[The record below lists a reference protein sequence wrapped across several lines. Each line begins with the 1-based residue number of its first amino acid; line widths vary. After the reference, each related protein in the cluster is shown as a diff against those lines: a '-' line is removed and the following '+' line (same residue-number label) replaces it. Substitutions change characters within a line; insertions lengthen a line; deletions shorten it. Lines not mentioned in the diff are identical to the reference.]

1 MPDVLIVADTIR
13 SPELRH
19 EVPLAVPDPFIYLER
34 EGAKH
39 MVAASMEL
47 VRLPAVAPQIVAHP
61 LEELGS
67 DDLYAQGLSLEEI
80 QLELVLRACRE
91 LGVDAAVVPAAFPL
105 RDADFLRGKGI
116 ELTVDQAFFD
126 RRRRSKSEAEID
138 GIKRAQRAAEAGMA
152 AGIDLLRRAER
163 NGAGLVVDGEPLTCE
178 LIKLHAER
186 AFGEHGATAEE
197 FIASHGAQTAVGHD
211 MGSGQIAPGDVV
223 LFDFFPR
230 DRESGCYAD
239 MTRTFVV
246 GGEPDEEIQDYHRLA
261 KEALERCADAIKPGL
276 SGKDLHTMVCEFFH
290 EHGHPTQLH
299 KEQGQVL
306 DSGFYHA
313 TGHGVGLEVHEKPN
327 IGRTGQPFVP
337 GDVLAIEPGLYRAG
351 YGGVRLEDLI
361 LVTEDG
367 AEVLTDFPYDLEL

>member
-19 EVPLAVPDPFIYLER
+19 EVPLAVPDPFIYVER
-34 EGAKH
+34 EGVKH

-47 VRLPAVAPQIVAHP
+47 VRLPAVAPEIVAHP

-67 DDLYAQGLSLEEI
+67 DELYARGLAIEEI

-91 LGVDAAVVPAAFPL
+91 LGIEAAVVPATFPV

-126 RRRRSKSEAEID
+126 GRRRSKSEAEIE
-138 GIKRAQRAAEAGMA
+138 GIRRAQRAAEAGMA
-152 AGIDLLRRAER
+152 AGLDLLRRAEP
-163 NGAGLVVDGEPLTCE
+163 NGSGLVVDGEPLTCE

-186 AFGEHGATAEE
+186 AFGKHGAAAEE

-246 GGEPDEEIQDYHRLA
+246 GGEPDEEISGYHRLA
-261 KEALERCADAIKPGL
+261 KEALDRCAEAIKPGL
-276 SGKDLHTMVCEFFH
+276 SGKDLHTMICEFFH

-299 KEQGQVL
+299 KQEGQVL

-313 TGHGVGLEVHEKPN
+313 LGHGVGLEVHEKPN

-367 AEVLTDFPYDLEL
+367 AEVLTDFPYDLEP

>member
-13 SPELRH
+13 SAELRH
-19 EVPLAVPDPFIYLER
+19 EVPLAIPDPVVYVER
-34 EGAKH
+34 DGEKH
-39 MVAASMEL
+39 VVAASMEL
-47 VRLPAVAPQIVAHP
+47 VRLPDVAPEITGHP
-61 LEELGS
+61 LEEYGVDALFG
-67 DDLYAQGLSLEEI
+67 QGLELQEI
-80 QLELVLRACRE
+80 QLELLLRACRA
-91 LGVDAAVVPAAFPL
+91 LGLERAVVPAGFPV
-105 RDADFLRGKGI
+105 READFLRANGI
-116 ELTVDQAFFD
+116 ELTPDEAFFD
-126 RRRRSKSEAEID
+126 GRRRSKSAPEIE
-138 GIKRAQRAAEAGMA
+138 GIRRAQRAAEAGMT

-186 AFGEHGATAEE
+186 AFGEHGASAEE

-211 MGSGQIAPGDVV
+211 MGSGRIEPGDIV

-230 DRESGCYAD
+230 DRESACFAD

-246 GGEPDEEIQDYHRLA
+246 GGEPDEEIREYHRLA
-261 KEALERCADAIKPGL
+261 KEALELCAAAIKPGL
-276 SGKDLHTMVCEFFH
+276 SGQDLHKMVCEFFH

-299 KEQGQVL
+299 KEEGQVL

-361 LVTEDG
+361 LVTEHG
-367 AEVLTDFPYDLEL
+367 AEVLTDFSYDLVP

>member
-1 MPDVLIVADTIR
+1 MTDVLIVADSIR

-19 EVPLAVPDPFIYLER
+19 EVPLAIPDPFVYVER
-34 EGAKH
+34 DGEKH
-39 MVAASMEL
+39 VVAAAMEL
-47 VRLPAVAPQIVAHP
+47 VRLPGVAPEIVAHP
-61 LEELGS
+61 LEDYGVDALFG
-67 DDLYAQGLSLEEI
+67 QGLKLEEI
-80 QLELVLRACRE
+80 QLELLVRACRA
-91 LGVDAAVVPAAFPL
+91 LGLERAVVPATFPL
-105 RDADFLRGKGI
+105 RDADHLREHGI
-116 ELTVDQAFFD
+116 ELTADQAFFD
-126 RRRRSKSEAEID
+126 ARRRSKSAAEIE
-138 GIKRAQRAAEAGMA
+138 GIRRAQRAAEAGMA
-152 AGIDLLRRAER
+152 AGLDLLRRAEQ

-186 AFGEHGATAEE
+186 AFGEHGASAEE

-211 MGSGQIAPGDVV
+211 MGSGRIESGDVV

-230 DRESGCYAD
+230 DRESACFAD

-246 GGEPDEEIQDYHRLA
+246 GGEPSEEIREYHRLA

-276 SGKDLHTMVCEFFH
+276 SGKDLHAMVCEFFH

-299 KEQGQVL
+299 KEEGQVL

-367 AEVLTDFPYDLEL
+367 AEVLTDFPYDLEP

>member
-19 EVPLAVPDPFIYLER
+19 EVPLAVPDPFIYIER
-34 EGAKH
+34 EGTKH

-47 VRLPAVAPQIVAHP
+47 VRLPAVAPEISAHP

-67 DDLYAQGLSLEEI
+67 DELFAQGLGLQEI
-80 QLELVLRACRE
+80 QLELLLRACRAVGLE
-91 LGVDAAVVPAAFPL
+91 RAVVPATFPV
-105 RDADFLRGKGI
+105 READFLRSNGI
-116 ELTVDQAFFD
+116 EVTPDESFFD
-126 RRRRSKSEAEID
+126 ERRRSKTAAEIE
-138 GIKRAQRAAEAGMA
+138 GIRRAQRAAEAGMA

-186 AFGEHGATAEE
+186 AFGAHGAAAEE

-211 MGSGQIAPGDVV
+211 MGSGQIEPGDVV

-230 DRESGCYAD
+230 DRESGCFAD

-246 GGEPDEEIQDYHRLA
+246 AGEPSEEIRDYHRLA

-367 AEVLTDFPYDLEL
+367 AEVLTDFPYDLEP

>member
-19 EVPLAVPDPFIYLER
+19 EVPLAVPDPFVYLER
-34 EGAKH
+34 EGVKH

-47 VRLPAVAPQIVAHP
+47 VRLPAVAPEIAAHP

-67 DDLYAQGLSLEEI
+67 DELFAQGLGLQEI
-80 QLELVLRACRE
+80 QLELLLRACRAVG
-91 LGVDAAVVPAAFPL
+91 LQRAVVPATFPV
-105 RDADFLRGKGI
+105 READFLRANGI
-116 ELTVDQAFFD
+116 EITPDEAFFD
-126 RRRRSKSEAEID
+126 ERRRSKTPTEIE
-138 GIKRAQRAAEAGMA
+138 GIRRAQRAAEAGMA
-152 AGIDLLRRAER
+152 AGIDLLRRAEP

-186 AFGEHGATAEE
+186 AFGEHGAAAEE
-197 FIASHGAQTAVGHD
+197 FIASHGPQTAVGHD

-230 DRESGCYAD
+230 NRESGCFAD

-246 GGEPDEEIQDYHRLA
+246 GGEPDEEIRGYHRLA
-261 KEALERCADAIKPGL
+261 KEALERCAEAIKPGL
-276 SGKDLHTMVCEFFH
+276 SGKELHKMVCDFFH

-299 KEQGQVL
+299 KEPGQVL

-327 IGRTGQPFVP
+327 IGRTGEPFVA

-351 YGGVRLEDLI
+351 YGGVRVEDLI
-361 LVTEDG
+361 LVTEHG